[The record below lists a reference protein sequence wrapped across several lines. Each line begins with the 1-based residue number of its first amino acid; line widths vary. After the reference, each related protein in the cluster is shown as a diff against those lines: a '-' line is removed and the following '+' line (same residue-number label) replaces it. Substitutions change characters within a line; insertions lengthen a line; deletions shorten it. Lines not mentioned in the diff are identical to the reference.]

1 MKNAMFAKIYGT
13 VGAALFC
20 FSVNLFWWER
30 TGNILISSG
39 IIPHKDLTNA
49 IFLGQFAITV
59 VGLFV
64 VYLVRVYGRKNLRG
78 LWHSRLPT
86 AFVDIKASDEN
97 LGIFLRLV
105 GFICFVL
112 VPAYIG
118 GHFLRYLWS
127 APVADRRGEVNGL
140 VFHSASLDFLREG
153 TFSGDTRFRLGGIDG
168 VSFYPGLEGPALAI
182 LTVVF
187 CVAALLA
194 AVKILKSK
202 SQTTVRG

>member
-1 MKNAMFAKIYGT
+1 MKNATLAKIYGT

-30 TGNILISSG
+30 TGSILISSA
-39 IIPHKDLTNA
+39 IVPHKDLLNA

-59 VGLFV
+59 VGLLV
-64 VYLVRVYGRKNLRG
+64 VYVVGGYGRKNQRSP
-78 LWHSRLPT
+78 WYARLPL
-86 AFVDIKASDEN
+86 AFVDTKTSDEK
-97 LGIFLRLV
+97 LDIFLRLV
-105 GFICFVL
+105 GFVCFVF
-112 VPAYIG
+112 VPAYIA

-140 VFHSASLDFLREG
+140 IFHSASLNFLREG
-153 TFSGDTRFRLGGIDG
+153 TFSGDTRFRLGGVEG
-168 VSFYPGLEGPALAI
+168 VTFYPGLEGPALAI

-194 AVKILKSK
+194 AVKILK
-202 SQTTVRG
+202 